1 MRQYPDRAV
10 LHVNTRIA
18 TLMQHQ
24 SPDPHVQVFFEESP
38 ERLALLRA
46 GHDIELQE
54 PETAVKS
61 DQPKSGGSAGGGG
74 GGGYLGWFSSVHI
87 PYVASVPPPDPDE
100 RFARLGQRVTAMHGA
115 YQALAAKCGAQL
127 TREHVRHASLCA
139 CVGILSGLC

>member
-1 MRQYPDRAV
+1 M
-10 LHVNTRIA
+10 
-18 TLMQHQ
+18 
-24 SPDPHVQVFFEESP
+24 QVFFEESP

-61 DQPKSGGSAGGGG
+61 DQPKSGSGGG

-115 YQALAAKCGAQL
+115 YQALAAKCSAQL
-127 TREHVRHASLCA
+127 TREHVRYPRCVLCGPSLRSIWFMCLMVEL
-139 CVGILSGLC
+139 VGLRRVHRSDGGFRR